1 MTRYTV
7 EVCTCVFGGSI
18 PNTVQSTIPWYSMPT
33 RATFLTHH
41 PVSTTQ
47 QYARS
52 GRASC
57 KKCNA
62 KIGKGDLRVGI
73 VSSHPD
79 WGETTKWQHV
89 ECTKLPRAVW
99 LPGGLFCCSYRCC
112 GHL

>member
-1 MTRYTV
+1 MCFWGVAFPTQYKA
-7 EVCTCVFGGSI
+7 
-18 PNTVQSTIPWYSMPT
+18 QYHSMPT

-99 LPGGLFCCSYRCC
+99 LPGGLFCFSYRCC